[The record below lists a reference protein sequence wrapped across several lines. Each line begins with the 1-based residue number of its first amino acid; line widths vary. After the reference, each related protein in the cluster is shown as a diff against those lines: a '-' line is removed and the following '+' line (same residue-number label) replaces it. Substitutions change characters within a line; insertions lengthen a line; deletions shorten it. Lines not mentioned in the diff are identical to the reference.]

1 MRAAVVL
8 MLVLLAVVAAVWFA
22 FGEPGEFPADT
33 SAQVAPA
40 TEAAQPAAVAAV
52 ASVPASATPAPTP
65 TPYLR
70 LTELA
75 ADGTALALTQ
85 AAEALRHTEALHAEQ
100 ERAAAQ
106 AASDAATASAGAL
119 LVQQASDAAT
129 LAALTPTLTRTPTRT
144 PTPDAIAT
152 QRAADVATA
161 WYYSSVLGPP
171 IVLVVVVVC
180 ILGVAVA
187 VGGAKTNAI
196 EGESKARQI
205 EAHGKAY
212 AAGVEADARAYA
224 IRAEGDARAWAA
236 GLREVR
242 VGVALV
248 SHTSPE
254 PILAGMASIPLSQPA
269 TDPGQVG
276 PPDAVGPVVVQH
288 TPDTRRVIAVLREAI
303 RLQRQEGGE
312 LARCLPAAD
321 RFADHDERAVV
332 VRALVERG
340 ELIQGGGR
348 GNRTQVRRGDIGE
361 LLRAVERGQ
370 VAVSLPPRRPTPSK
384 PAVENPGKGGKPAV
398 AAGLWDDDTQT
409 DAGEG
414 GK

>member
-1 MRAAVVL
+1 MRGTILFLLIAATT
-8 MLVLLAVVAAVWFA
+8 AAAVWFA
-22 FGEPGEFPADT
+22 FGDRAPNGRPAAPTVTDGAPLAAPAD
-33 SAQVAPA
+33 SMAAVVAPSSTQA
-40 TEAAQPAAVAAV
+40 
-52 ASVPASATPAPTP
+52 APTP

-70 LTELA
+70 LTELS

-85 AAEALRHTEALHAEQ
+85 AAEELRHTQALHAEQ

-106 AASDAATASAGAL
+106 AAADAATAAAGAL
-119 LVQQASDAAT
+119 LVRQASDAAT

-152 QRAADVATA
+152 QRAELAATSWHYA
-161 WYYSSVLGPP
+161 SVLGPP
-171 IVLVVVVVC
+171 LVVVVVIAC
-180 ILGVAVA
+180 LIGVAIA
-187 VGGAKTNAI
+187 IGGAKANAI

-205 EAHGKAY
+205 EAQGKAD
-212 AAGVEADARAYA
+212 AAMAEADARAYA

-254 PILAGMASIPLSQPA
+254 PIMAGVASFPLGQPA

-276 PPDAVGPVVVQH
+276 PPDRVGPVVIQH
-288 TPDTRRVIAVLREAI
+288 SPDTRRAIAILREAI

-312 LARCLPAAD
+312 LSRCLPAAD
-321 RFADHDERAVV
+321 RFADHDERAAV

-348 GNRTQVRRGDIGE
+348 GNRTQVRRDNLGD

-370 VAVSLPPRRPTPSK
+370 VAVSLPPRRPTAK
-384 PAVENPGKGGKPAV
+384 PAVENPGKAGKPA
-398 AAGLWDDDTQT
+398 ATAGFS
-409 DAGEG
+409 GEWG
-414 GK
+414 GSAEGE

>member
-1 MRAAVVL
+1 MRGSILFLLIAAT
-8 MLVLLAVVAAVWFA
+8 AAAAVWFA
-22 FGEPGEFPADT
+22 VGDRAPNGRP
-33 SAQVAPA
+33 VAPTVTDGAPLAA
-40 TEAAQPAAVAAV
+40 TADSMAALA
-52 ASVPASATPAPTP
+52 ASASTPAAPTP

-85 AAEALRHTEALHAEQ
+85 AAEELRHTQALHTEQ

-106 AASDAATASAGAL
+106 AAADTATASAGAL

-129 LAALTPTLTRTPTRT
+129 LAALIPTLTRTPTLT

-152 QRAADVATA
+152 QRAELAATSWHYA
-161 WYYSSVLGPP
+161 SVLGPP
-171 IVLVVVVVC
+171 LVVVVVIVC
-180 ILGVAVA
+180 LIGVAIA
-187 VGGAKTNAI
+187 IGGAKANAI

-205 EAHGKAY
+205 EAQGKAD
-212 AAGVEADARAYA
+212 AARAEADARAYA

-254 PILAGMASIPLSQPA
+254 PIMAGVASFPLGQPA

-276 PPDAVGPVVVQH
+276 PPDRVGPVVIQH
-288 TPDTRRVIAVLREAI
+288 SPDTRRAIAILREAI

-312 LARCLPAAD
+312 LSRCLPAAD
-321 RFADHDERAVV
+321 RFADHDERAAV

-348 GNRTQVRRGDIGE
+348 GNRTQVRRDNLGD

-370 VAVSLPPRRPTPSK
+370 VAVSLPPRRPTAK
-384 PAVENPGKGGKPAV
+384 PAVENPGKAGKPA
-398 AAGLWDDDTQT
+398 ATAGFS
-409 DAGEG
+409 GEWG
-414 GK
+414 GSAEGE

>member
-1 MRAAVVL
+1 MRGTILFLLITATAA
-8 MLVLLAVVAAVWFA
+8 AAVWFA
-22 FGEPGEFPADT
+22 FGDRAPNGRPTAPTVTGAPLAEPAERA
-33 SAQVAPA
+33 
-40 TEAAQPAAVAAV
+40 AAVV
-52 ASVPASATPAPTP
+52 VSSSTLATPTP

-106 AASDAATASAGAL
+106 ANADAASLAAADLALRQAIAS
-119 LVQQASDAAT
+119 AT

-152 QRAADVATA
+152 ERAELAATSWHYA
-161 WYYSSVLGPP
+161 SVLGPP
-171 IVLVVVVVC
+171 LVVVVLIVC
-180 ILGVAVA
+180 IIALAIA
-187 VGGAKTNAI
+187 IGGAKTNAI
-196 EGESKARQI
+196 EGESRARQI

-212 AAGVEADARAYA
+212 AARAEAEARAYA

-254 PILAGMASIPLSQPA
+254 PIMAGVASIPLGQPA

-276 PPDAVGPVVVQH
+276 PPDRVGPVVVQH
-288 TPDTRRVIAVLREAI
+288 SPDTRRVIAVLREAI

-312 LARCLPAAD
+312 LSRCLPAAD
-321 RFADHDERAVV
+321 RFADHDERAAV

-348 GNRTQVRRGDIGE
+348 GNRTQVRRDNLGE

-384 PAVENPGKGGKPAV
+384 PAVENPGNPGKPA
-398 AAGLWDDDTQT
+398 ATAGLWGDND
-409 DAGEG
+409 GESG
-414 GK
+414 AVGQ